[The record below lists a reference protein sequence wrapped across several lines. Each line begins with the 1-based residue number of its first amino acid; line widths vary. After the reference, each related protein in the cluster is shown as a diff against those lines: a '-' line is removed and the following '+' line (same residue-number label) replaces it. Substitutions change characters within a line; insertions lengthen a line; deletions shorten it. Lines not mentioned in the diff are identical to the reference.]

1 MTTPSTPLISTAA
14 PTAER
19 AARQP
24 FRLGWMPLAIIVV
37 VVVIAAA
44 VTYWFTVLRFVQSTD
59 DAYVG
64 GNVTVMAPK
73 VNGFVTELLVSDNQ
87 RVKANQV
94 LIRLDSR
101 DYTPASHKPMPTCKA
116 RVPPSRSSKRSSS
129 CRPP

>member
-24 FRLGWMPLAIIVV
+24 FRLGSMPLAIIAVV
-37 VVVIAAA
+37 IVIAAA
-44 VTYWFTVLRFVQSTD
+44 ATYWFTVLRFVQSTD

-73 VNGFVTELLVSDNQ
+73 VNGFVTELLVTDNQ

-101 DYTPASHKPMPTCKA
+101 DRKSTRLNSSHA
-116 RVPPSRSSKRSSS
+116 N
-129 CRPP
+129 